1 MAMNPTR
8 WQLPPTPTAAAALS
22 SSPASGSS
30 SNSHLRDDAQF
41 IEFTPLPT
49 NTARTPVAHEDSR
62 LLASQP
68 NSPSD
73 RSQFQLAQQQALLS
87 QAQHQQRPIRTASSA
102 SFTPSP
108 LNPGAPPFSP
118 TNNPF
123 SRSYTA
129 SSSNAPTSPSRP
141 KSRASIRPSCHPTSA
156 FSPNWNSTLSTAHA
170 AVDDNIMAAL
180 VLAFA
185 IPRASS

>member
-1 MAMNPTR
+1 MNPTR

-102 SFTPSP
+102 SSAPSP
-108 LNPGAPPFSP
+108 LVPHRSASLTIRFHGPTLRPPP
-118 TNNPF
+118 TP
-123 SRSYTA
+123 
-129 SSSNAPTSPSRP
+129 PLLLP
-141 KSRASIRPSCHPTSA
+141 
-156 FSPNWNSTLSTAHA
+156 
-170 AVDDNIMAAL
+170 D
-180 VLAFA
+180 
-185 IPRASS
+185 PRL